1 MSAGHSSERVRAQ
14 HMLCCLSIAISIGVS
29 ASRRQDPSSSAGSH
43 RNRVLDHDLLGVH
56 DSSMEVELSSIECR
70 MVADPNHC
78 GCCIASDS
86 CVGRLGDGS
95 VRQVRRSEQRLHL
108 DRMLAVAL
116 VLVLA
121 RRMAVLLGSNV
132 GSDMVQLGGDR
143 HLAIDQLSSNQCS
156 SMAPDRDVPHCR
168 ICSAVHLGGSGRVER
183 RHQAHW
189 RVHDLLS
196 RCKQGSQSESEK
208 HFESATKSSTR
219 RLLMIGDC
227 IVLWIVELGSGMAGS
242 PRQCS
247 PFQ

>member
-70 MVADPNHC
+70 MATNPQRRGNHS
-78 GCCIASDS
+78 ASDT
-86 CVGRLGDGS
+86 CVGWLGIGML
-95 VRQVRRSEQRLHL
+95 RQVRRSEQRIHL
-108 DRMLAVAL
+108 DRMLVLAL

-189 RVHDLLS
+189 RVHGLLS
-196 RCKQGSQSESEK
+196 RWKQGSQSESEK
-208 HFESATKSSTR
+208 HFESARKSSTR
-219 RLLMIGDC
+219 RLLMTDDLMI
-227 IVLWIVELGSGMAGS
+227 
-242 PRQCS
+242 
-247 PFQ
+247 